1 MSWRWE
7 NFIILPTFI
16 IVHPSSTK
24 ARKCSWAKKS
34 SSYPRCRAKIW
45 WIHFYESEEIKRNSW
60 VDLQSLFTSWRSS
73 VQKIINYLCKTTSW
87 IWTTSMGTTFEK
99 IYNYSGK
106 CAAPSNKIG
115 GWFSSHELLRKTK
128 KTESTLFGL
137 QESSRRCDGEISN
150 ISTPTAII
158 RYLKISDFEA
168 VLVENTTTNWYG
180 KHPKMVWED
189 SRQIFSTSKRSKPG
203 MSSQKKSYMPGLSTH
218 LKTNWM

>member
-1 MSWRWE
+1 
-7 NFIILPTFI
+7 
-16 IVHPSSTK
+16 
-24 ARKCSWAKKS
+24 
-34 SSYPRCRAKIW
+34 
-45 WIHFYESEEIKRNSW
+45 
-60 VDLQSLFTSWRSS
+60 
-73 VQKIINYLCKTTSW
+73 
-87 IWTTSMGTTFEK
+87 MGTTFEK

-115 GWFSSHELLRKTK
+115 GWFSSHELLRKAK

-180 KHPKMVWED
+180 KHPKMV
-189 SRQIFSTSKRSKPG
+189 
-203 MSSQKKSYMPGLSTH
+203 
-218 LKTNWM
+218 